1 MGLLSLEKSLN
12 VGMSRSR
19 WRDERGGGWG
29 LVASVIFKII
39 ATLLR
44 KAGWVR
50 FPHSPAILAS
60 FACVAL
66 GTASVTVRA
75 QQVDSTRAGIG
86 AQPIV
91 RKTLGSADTVP
102 RPPLSPR
109 RAFLTSLVLPGYAQ
123 NIFGRDKAAM
133 IFTIVEIGSLGM
145 ARKAAQDLAEA
156 KSLAHDSVVATY
168 KIDPSTGLAVV
179 DPKTNLP
186 VPDTWIASRFTPDR
200 IKARRTHYEDWIAAI
215 VFNHLFSGAD
225 AYVAANLWDFKANVG
240 TVADTHSITVYASLR
255 LR

>member
-1 MGLLSLEKSLN
+1 LR
-12 VGMSRSR
+12 VGTSRLKWHETS
-19 WRDERGGGWG
+19 GGGWG

-50 FPHSPAILAS
+50 FPHSPATLSSLACLLVLS
-60 FACVAL
+60 IPI
-66 GTASVTVRA
+66 TARC
-75 QQVDSTRAGIG
+75 QQRDSTRAGIS
-86 AQPIV
+86 AQSPAPGTTQP
-91 RKTLGSADTVP
+91 RDTTP
-102 RPPLSPR
+102 RPPMSPR

-123 NIFGRDKAAM
+123 NVFGRDKAAM

-168 KIDPSTGLAVV
+168 KIDPSTGLAVI
-179 DPKTNLP
+179 DPKTKLP
-186 VPDTWIASRFTPDR
+186 VPDTFVASRFTPDR

-240 TVADTHSITVYASLR
+240 TVADSRSVTVYASFR